1 MDRFQELLALLQ
13 NPGEDGT
20 LPDTIYDDLTAVYS
34 DVHNRAE
41 GADAKVAEYDGRISE
56 YDAKIQEYESEISRL
71 KAMNYDLLMASGVES
86 GGNENDGDGDE
97 SDDDN
102 HKGIDSLF

>member
-1 MDRFQELLALLQ
+1 MDRFQELLELLK

-20 LPDTIYDDLTAVYS
+20 IPDTIYDDLTATYTETH
-34 DVHNRAE
+34 DRAE
-41 GADAKVAEYDGRISE
+41 GAFAKVAEHESAISE
-56 YDAKIQEYESEISRL
+56 YDAKIQAYESEISRL

-86 GGNENDGDGDE
+86 GGDDDGGGDD

-102 HKGIDSLF
+102 NKGIDNLF